1 MEPHPWGHRHPDDPR
16 TSTRWVQ
23 LTNHSPCIA
32 VSNEVRALSSKPMW
46 SHWWLDS
53 RSCLSRSLHVLHY
66 NQCCFHLNP
75 TVTKVNISTCFIIQC
90 LCLTSWKTKSIYF
103 VLFFSPHYWLYW
115 FSLWLFG
122 SCFCFLLFFAMR
134 VCVCVVFCVFPPCA
148 FHLALL
154 SDFLSSRLRRV
165 AAAAVVAAATVAVWL
180 HGNSISK
187 QCDRCCEQLERD
199 RRIGKQHWRKGAA

>member
-134 VCVCVVFCVFPPCA
+134 VCVFALFFVFFLLVLSIWLYWVISFP
-148 FHLALL
+148 LAYGGLL
-154 SDFLSSRLRRV
+154 LLLLLRQPLWLFDCMETRFRSSV
-165 AAAAVVAAATVAVWL
+165 TDAANNWRETV
-180 HGNSISK
+180 G
-187 QCDRCCEQLERD
+187 
-199 RRIGKQHWRKGAA
+199 

>member
-1 MEPHPWGHRHPDDPR
+1 MEPHPRGHRHPDDPR

-32 VSNEVRALSSKPMW
+32 VSNEVGALSSKCMW

-53 RSCLSRSLHVLHY
+53 RSSLSRSPHVLHY

-75 TVTKVNISTCFIIQC
+75 TVTKVNTPTCFIIQC
-90 LCLTSWKTKSIYF
+90 LCLTSWKTKWIYIYS
-103 VLFFSPHYWLYW
+103 FS
-115 FSLWLFG
+115 FWLFG
-122 SCFCFLLFFAMR
+122 SCFCFLLFFAM
-134 VCVCVVFCVFPPCA
+134 CLCCFLCFSPCA

-180 HGNSISK
+180 HGNSISQ